1 MRAISG
7 ALPPDSLFLMTSRS
21 ITLPIIAVLAV
32 LSACASQDIAE
43 LRKGAGTVSFVQH
56 GSKPLGYSAG
66 VIDTASFW
74 ATYGDAVSAQLGGI
88 ELIDALA
95 EASKEQTEA
104 LREHNELV
112 VDLMYDKHDLAESVN
127 STLLADLAA
136 AWGLAFDPDQVIVI
150 PANAVFV
157 DFRDDTLS
165 GMSLISDLVLMVDV
179 QEVRLT
185 ERFSA
190 GSALANG
197 VTLGTN
203 EKSLTVEAPVNLR
216 VFRRD
221 SESGELRYVWG
232 RRCGANYT
240 SMSTAYPLDVL
251 WNQPEM
257 MTEVLDEAR
266 DLSIAHCRKTLQHT
280 N

>member
-1 MRAISG
+1 MTPSLKTLGITA
-7 ALPPDSLFLMTSRS
+7 AL
-21 ITLPIIAVLAV
+21 AA
-32 LSACASQDIAE
+32 LSACAGQDIAE
-43 LRKGAGTVSFVQH
+43 LRKDADTITFVQH
-56 GSKPLGYSAG
+56 GNKPLAFSTG

-74 ATYGDAVSAQLGGI
+74 ATYGDAVSAQLGSV
-88 ELIDALA
+88 ELIEALA
-95 EASKEQTEA
+95 EVSKEQTEA

-112 VDLMYDKHDLAESVN
+112 VDLMYDEHDLAESVN
-127 STLLADLAA
+127 STLLADLAT

-165 GMSLISDLVLMVDV
+165 GTSLNSDLVLMVDV

-203 EKSLTVEAPVNLR
+203 EKALTVESPVNFR

-221 SESGELRYVWG
+221 NESGELHYVWG

-251 WNQPEM
+251 WNQPETM
-257 MTEVLDEAR
+257 AEVLNEAR
-266 DLSIAHCRKTLQHT
+266 DLSIAHCRKVLSKL
-280 N
+280 

>member
-1 MRAISG
+1 MLFV
-7 ALPPDSLFLMTSRS
+7 ALV
-21 ITLPIIAVLAV
+21 A
-32 LSACASQDIAE
+32 LSACAGKDIAE
-43 LRKGAGTVSFVQH
+43 LRKDADTVSFVQH
-56 GSKPLGYSAG
+56 GSRPLGFSAG

-74 ATYGDAVSAQLGGI
+74 ATYGDAVSKKLGGF

-95 EASKEQTEA
+95 EVSKEQTEA

-112 VDLMYDKHDLAESVN
+112 VDLMYDEHDLAESVN
-127 STLLADLAA
+127 TTLLADLAA
-136 AWGLAFDPDQVIVI
+136 AWGLAFDPEQVIEI
-150 PANAVFV
+150 PANGVFV

-165 GMSLISDLVLMVDV
+165 GMNLNGDLVLMVDV
-179 QEVRLT
+179 HEVRLT
-185 ERFSA
+185 ERFTA

-197 VTLGTN
+197 VSLGTN
-203 EKSLTVEAPVNLR
+203 EKSLTVESPVNLR

-240 SMSTAYPLDVL
+240 SMSAAYPLDVL
-251 WNQPEM
+251 WNQPET

-266 DLSIAHCRKTLQHT
+266 DLSIAHCRKVLS
-280 N
+280 NL

>member
-1 MRAISG
+1 MRAVSG
-7 ALPPDSLFLMTSRS
+7 ALPPDSLFLMTSWSR
-21 ITLPIIAVLAV
+21 TLPIIAVLAV
-32 LSACASQDIAE
+32 LSACVSQDIAE
-43 LRKGAGTVSFVQH
+43 LRKDAGTVSFVQH

-74 ATYGDAVSAQLGGI
+74 ATYGDAVSAQLGGV

-95 EASKEQTEA
+95 EVSKEQTEA

-112 VDLMYDKHDLAESVN
+112 VDLMYDKHDLAEAVN

-136 AWGLAFDPDQVIVI
+136 AWGLAFDPDQVIMI

-165 GMSLISDLVLMVDV
+165 GTSLNGDLVLMVDV

-203 EKSLTVEAPVNLR
+203 EKALTVESPVNLR

-251 WNQPEM
+251 WNQPETM
-257 MTEVLDEAR
+257 AEVLNEAR
-266 DLSIAHCRKTLQHT
+266 DISIAHCRKVLQHI